1 MIDDARAKGARVETV
16 APAGESLPDRATRKI
31 APTIVRDVVEDM
43 RIAHEEVFGPVLVVR
58 PYSELTD
65 VIDHINQRPAPLVA
79 F

>member
-1 MIDDARAKGARVETV
+1 MSTGD
-16 APAGESLPDRATRKI
+16 
-31 APTIVRDVVEDM
+31 
-43 RIAHEEVFGPVLVVR
+43 EEVFGPVLVVR